1 MFPWWTTKMS
11 RLLSTLVLVLTGCHL
26 DMYDQPKFRPLSS
39 NAFYSDSS
47 AARPLPEGT
56 VARGHAKTDELLFTG
71 RINGIFTNLFPFSVT
86 DSVLRRGQDRFNTF
100 CSPCHGRT
108 GDGRGMIVQRG
119 FPQPRSFHNDTLRS
133 EPAGY
138 YFDVMTRGFGRMYS
152 YASSVSANDRWAI
165 AAYIRALQLSQR
177 ASVADLTEN
186 ERAGLSGRP

>member
-1 MFPWWTTKMS
+1 MLRIFPVI
-11 RLLSTLVLVLTGCHL
+11 LLAAAGCHL
-26 DMYDQPKFRPLSS
+26 DMYDQPKFRPLTT
-39 NAFYSDSS
+39 NTFYSDSS

-56 VARGHAKTDELLFTG
+56 VARGHAKTDKHLFTG
-71 RINGIFTNLFPFSVT
+71 RINGAFTNLFPFSVT

-119 FPQPRSFHNDTLRS
+119 FPQPRSFHNDTLRL

-138 YFDVMTRGFGRMYS
+138 FFDVMTRGFGRMYS

-165 AAYIRALQLSQR
+165 VAYIRALQLSQR
-177 ASVADLTEN
+177 TPVTNLTEN
-186 ERAGLSGRP
+186 ERKRLSGTP